1 MWLIDKLADKHIADA
16 IDRGEFEN
24 LPGAGK
30 PLELDDDSMV
40 PEELR
45 AGYRL
50 LKNAGFLPP
59 ELKLRNEI
67 ASVEQLL
74 AEVTD
79 ELEAV
84 ELNRR
89 LQLLIMRVNVA
100 NGASPA
106 WQETYYAQKLHDK
119 TVKLS

>member
-1 MWLIDKLADKHIADA
+1 MWLIDKLADKHITDA
-16 IDRGEFEN
+16 IDRGELDN
-24 LPGAGK
+24 LAGAGK
-30 PLELDDDSMV
+30 PLELDNDSMV

-67 ASVEQLL
+67 ATVEQLL

-79 ELEAV
+79 EADAV

-100 NGASPA
+100 HGASPT

-119 TVKLS
+119 TIKLS

>member
-1 MWLIDKLADKHIADA
+1 
-16 IDRGEFEN
+16 
-24 LPGAGK
+24 
-30 PLELDDDSMV
+30 MV

-79 ELEAV
+79 EAYAV

-89 LQLLIMRVNVA
+89 LQFLIMLVNVA
-100 NGASPA
+100 NGASPV

-119 TVKLS
+119 TIKLS